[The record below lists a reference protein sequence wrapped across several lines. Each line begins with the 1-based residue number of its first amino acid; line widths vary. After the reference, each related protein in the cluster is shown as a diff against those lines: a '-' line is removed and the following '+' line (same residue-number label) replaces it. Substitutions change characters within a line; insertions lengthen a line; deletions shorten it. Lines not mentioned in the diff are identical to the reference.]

1 MVKHCHVLL
10 YSDTRAP
17 TTEFNMEIE
26 VRRAN
31 YCYNIKAYH
40 ERKGEEQF
48 YDFIIKDKNGD
59 IMKSHK
65 FILASQSEYFAGLF
79 RECPTASQTTFRHF
93 PIEVIKICIEYLY
106 TQELKLAG
114 NNVHDVLV
122 FADNINLVDVVDI
135 CTNYIIRS
143 IDESNFT
150 LVMDLGNK
158 RGIDSLIEA
167 AVFYAIRNQKRKAF
181 DDLTVKTIMKVAR
194 WQQKRPTIMTR
205 QQWMIS
211 QLLYKFVSN
220 PAEPD
225 MVFETRCSS
234 VYMDAGNYGPQLA
247 VNGKVSYE
255 NGGFFHSL
263 EEYYPWLEVKLPSPI
278 LIMSVTVINRQDMC
292 YERLRNLEI
301 RAGMKPVPDDFTT
314 HPQGREGKK
323 QLDCNSRCGFFAG
336 PAEHPQVEPVFNFQK
351 PILAQYLTL
360 QIIDKGILQING
372 LKINGG
378 TILNSNVMQTE

>member
-1 MVKHCHVLL
+1 
-10 YSDTRAP
+10 
-17 TTEFNMEIE
+17 MEIE

-31 YCYNIKAYH
+31 YCYNIKAFH

-114 NNVHDVLV
+114 NNVRDVLV
-122 FADNINLVDVVDI
+122 FADNINLVDVVHI

-167 AVFYAIRNQKRKAF
+167 AVFYAIRNQKHKAF

-225 MVFETRCSS
+225 KVFETRCSS

-278 LIMSVTVINRQDMC
+278 LIMSVTIINRQDMC

-301 RAGMKPVPDDFTT
+301 RVGMKPVPDDFTT
-314 HPQGREGKK
+314 HPQGRGGKK

-360 QIIDKGILQING
+360 QIIDKGVLQING

-378 TILNSNVMQTE
+378 TILNSNVMEPE